1 MIKSELLVISS
12 RVRNTSIMYFSSYI
26 SLNNFSF
33 LIFIY
38 LIYLVSH
45 HILHFHKT
53 EKKKQPAM
61 ESLSFGTQENYRKTL
76 NLDYTTCRYVKT
88 SDITK
93 ICGDVIPDEYLS
105 IFITLVN
112 ISFGLLDYI
121 IWYISKNT
129 YWKHASKCRSIM
141 GMSMNN
147 KNVSAWNNIKKE
159 LVSQCDG
166 IISTLWKTTTSKHKP
181 KSKYC

>member
-1 MIKSELLVISS
+1 
-12 RVRNTSIMYFSSYI
+12 
-26 SLNNFSF
+26 
-33 LIFIY
+33 
-38 LIYLVSH
+38 
-45 HILHFHKT
+45 
-53 EKKKQPAM
+53 M

-121 IWYISKNT
+121 I
-129 YWKHASKCRSIM
+129 
-141 GMSMNN
+141 
-147 KNVSAWNNIKKE
+147 
-159 LVSQCDG
+159 
-166 IISTLWKTTTSKHKP
+166 
-181 KSKYC
+181 